1 MFSNQDKSQNLQIKR
16 YVHIKA
22 QIWYQQGKLL
32 LNLISIDTYQY
43 YNYINIYQCMGHS
56 KMHFFVV
63 GFFLVLNIGF
73 GCHSQYLVEV
83 GGEISKKC
91 YLSRI

>member
-1 MFSNQDKSQNLQIKR
+1 MSKLADKTVCAHKSILLITVSLVSTGKIAIKS
-16 YVHIKA
+16 YIN
-22 QIWYQQGKLL
+22 Y
-32 LNLISIDTYQY
+32 TYQY

-63 GFFLVLNIGF
+63 GFFFMLNIGF

-91 YLSRI
+91 YLSRIW

>member
-1 MFSNQDKSQNLQIKR
+1 MSKLADKMVCAHKSTNLVSTGKIAIIKS
-16 YVHIKA
+16 YIN
-22 QIWYQQGKLL
+22 Y
-32 LNLISIDTYQY
+32 TYQY
-43 YNYINIYQCMGHS
+43 YNYITIYQCMGHS

-63 GFFLVLNIGF
+63 GFLVLNIGF

-91 YLSRI
+91 YLSRIW

>member
-1 MFSNQDKSQNLQIKR
+1 MSKLADKTVCAHKSTNLVSTGKIAIIKS
-16 YVHIKA
+16 YIN
-22 QIWYQQGKLL
+22 Y
-32 LNLISIDTYQY
+32 TYQY

-91 YLSRI
+91 YLSRIW

>member
-1 MFSNQDKSQNLQIKR
+1 
-16 YVHIKA
+16 
-22 QIWYQQGKLL
+22 
-32 LNLISIDTYQY
+32 
-43 YNYINIYQCMGHS
+43 MGHS

-73 GCHSQYLVEV
+73 GCHSQYLVKV